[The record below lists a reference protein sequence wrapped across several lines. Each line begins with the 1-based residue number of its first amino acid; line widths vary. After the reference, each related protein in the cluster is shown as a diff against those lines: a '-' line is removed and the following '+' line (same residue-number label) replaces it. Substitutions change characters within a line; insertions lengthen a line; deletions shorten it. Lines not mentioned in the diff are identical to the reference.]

1 MKAFTQKSLLAV
13 LAVAT
18 ASGIAYAAPVD
29 IAFDGIVSAS
39 GSTGVTVNATVA
51 PILTFDV
58 SATTLNLGALTSAG
72 YSAQTLNLEVATNAN
87 GGATVTAASAN
98 GGLKGTAASGNHVI
112 NDQDATLA
120 DQSYQI
126 GSVKT
131 ANTADLRTGSTRS
144 DLALEEI
151 NSTAAKTVYDVTG
164 PERADATADAV
175 VTIQAQADDATPA
188 DTYQDVVTLTVTATF

>member
-29 IAFDGIVSAS
+29 IAFDGILSAS

-51 PILTFDV
+51 PILTMDV
-58 SATTLNLGALTSAG
+58 SATTLNLGALDSNG
-72 YSAQTLNLEVATNAN
+72 YKSQTLDLEVATNAN
-87 GGATVTAASAN
+87 GGAIVTAASAN
-98 GGLKGTAASGNHVI
+98 GGLLGTVASGNHLI
-112 NDQDATLA
+112 NTVEASLP
-120 DQSYQI
+120 DQSYRI
-126 GSVKT
+126 GSVKDAGT
-131 ANTADLRTGSTRS
+131 TDLRAGAAVT

-151 NSTAAKTVYDVTG
+151 TSTAAKEIYKVTG